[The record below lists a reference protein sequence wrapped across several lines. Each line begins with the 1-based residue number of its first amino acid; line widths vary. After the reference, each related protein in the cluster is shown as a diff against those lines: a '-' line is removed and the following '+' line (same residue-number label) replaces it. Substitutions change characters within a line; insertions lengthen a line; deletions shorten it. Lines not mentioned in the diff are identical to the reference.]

1 MFDVI
6 TSTNPRIGSGRR
18 KERWVIRGLL
28 LLVLSIVVVGLSGC
42 QLKLPD
48 SSQSTPTVSQQPA
61 GSAEPYPPAGQP
73 DDPLAATG
81 YPAPDSR
88 PEPGS
93 GPQTAPSAYP
103 APDVMLSSPTAAY
116 PAPAQPETIL
126 VTPSPSLAAPVS
138 AATSPAPYPLSTP
151 PAATEI
157 PASAYPGPQAADN
170 FTPTP
175 LAYPDPQATASPGL
189 PLQAAS
195 PTTSPYP
202 GPAQTLTPAQ
212 QVTQT
217 PGLTQ
222 PASGS
227 ATATLIVDTPTP
239 TLSPT
244 VVRTVFKP
252 SDPADFKLVSDKPQL
267 VTFYAIWAPDSEVM
281 APVIYNLEGRYG
293 ERVGF
298 VYLDLDA
305 LGNSMFKEMLKS
317 KLPPAFFLLSSQG
330 EVIRYWSGRV
340 ALEELDSAIR
350 TISP

>member
-6 TSTNPRIGSGRR
+6 TSTNPRIGSGTR
-18 KERWVIRGLL
+18 KKRWLLRGLL
-28 LLVLSIVVVGLSGC
+28 LLVLSIMVVGLSGC
-42 QLKLPD
+42 QLKLPA
-48 SSQSTPTVSQQPA
+48 SPQSTPTVSQQQS

-73 DDPLAATG
+73 DDPLAATS
-81 YPAPDSR
+81 YPAPDSQ

-93 GPQTAPSAYP
+93 GPQTAPTAYP
-103 APDVMLSSPTAAY
+103 APDVMLGSPTAAY
-116 PAPAQPETIL
+116 PAPAQPETL
-126 VTPSPSLAAPVS
+126 PATPSPSLAATVS
-138 AATSPAPYPLSTP
+138 PATSPAPYPLSTT

-175 LAYPDPQATASPGL
+175 LAYPDPLATPSPGQ

-195 PTTSPYP
+195 PTSFPYP
-202 GPAQTLTPAQ
+202 GPAQTLTPVQ

-217 PGLTQ
+217 PRLTQ
-222 PASGS
+222 LTPGS
-227 ATATLIVDTPTP
+227 ATVTVIVDTPTP

-267 VTFYAIWAPDSEVM
+267 LTFYAIWAPDSEVM

-305 LGNSMFKEMLKS
+305 VGNSIFKEMLKS

-330 EVIRYWSGRV
+330 ELIRYWSGRV

-350 TISP
+350 SISP